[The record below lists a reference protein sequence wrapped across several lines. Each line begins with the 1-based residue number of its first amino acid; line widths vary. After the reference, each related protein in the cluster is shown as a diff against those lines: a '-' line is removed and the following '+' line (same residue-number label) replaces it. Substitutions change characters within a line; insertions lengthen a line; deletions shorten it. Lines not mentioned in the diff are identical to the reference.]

1 MVALMAESTNVRALL
16 DRAHVFFRKHW
27 RKALI
32 IRDRLRLS
40 EEAFHLLLATLIGI
54 IGALTN
60 LTYHTLSQLTKWLVL
75 GRSGDLLEIAEG
87 LAPWQRLVVPTLG
100 GMAAGLVLYLGLR
113 LMGNPG
119 LSNLLEA
126 VVAGDGR
133 MRLRPALTNAVSSL
147 ISINTGASIG
157 REGLLIQLAST
168 LASKVGQLAKWPPY
182 RLRLIVACGAGSG
195 IAAVY
200 NAPISGAVFSA
211 QIVLG
216 NFSMKLFAPLL
227 VSSVVSSVL
236 SRTFFGIGHWF
247 DAPQFEFTR
256 LSELP
261 WFVLLGL
268 GTGVLGASF
277 LRAMRVW
284 EGLFARMPVPLYAR
298 LGLAGLVVG
307 VLAIW
312 HHEVWGNGYGPIN
325 LLLRQEPGLV
335 FLIGLLAAKFIATT
349 VSVGAGTVG
358 GVFTPTL
365 FLGAAFGSLVE
376 GLLHRAG
383 YATTIPT
390 GCFAMVGMGSVL
402 AATTHSPLLAIIL
415 VFELSLNY
423 SLMPP
428 LMLACAVSTLVGR
441 RLHAD
446 SVYTEPLRRKG
457 LDLTGESSRLGA
469 ATEQTVGDL
478 MQKPI
483 EPLSENASFREMADR
498 FLTSPNN
505 FLPVVNQEG
514 RLLGMIALHDMK
526 EYLNAGQELNSVIAS
541 DLMRPP
547 PACLTPGQ
555 HLSDALPV
563 LLTSELRNVPV
574 VDQVGTFRL
583 VGAVARAE
591 ALGVLAEAINASS
604 ASG

>member
-1 MVALMAESTNVRALL
+1 MAAPTNVRRVL
-16 DRAHVFFRKHW
+16 DGAHRFFRKHW
-27 RKALI
+27 RRALLV
-32 IRDRLRLS
+32 RDRLRLS
-40 EEAFHLLLATLIGI
+40 EEAFHLILATLIGI

-60 LTYHTLSQLTKWLVL
+60 LAYHAVSQLTKWLVL
-75 GRSGDLLEIAEG
+75 GRTGDLIEIAEG
-87 LAPWQRLVVPTLG
+87 LEPWQRLLVPTLG
-100 GMAAGLVLYLGLR
+100 GIAAGLVLFLGLR

-133 MRLRPALTNAVSSL
+133 MGLRPALTNAVSSL

-182 RLRLIVACGAGSG
+182 RLRLMVACGAASG

-227 VSSVVSSVL
+227 VASVVSSVL
-236 SRTFFGIGHWF
+236 SRTFFGLSHWF

-256 LSELP
+256 LGQLP
-261 WFVLLGL
+261 WFLLLGI
-268 GTGVLGASF
+268 GTGVLGAVF
-277 LRAMRVW
+277 LRTMRAV
-284 EGLFARMPVPLYAR
+284 EELFARLPVPLYVR
-298 LGLAGLVVG
+298 LGMAGLVVG
-307 VLAIW
+307 ILATL
-312 HHEVWGNGYGPIN
+312 HSQVWGNGYGAIN
-325 LLLRQEPGLV
+325 LLLRQELALT

-349 VSVGAGTVG
+349 VTVGAGTVG

-365 FLGAAFGSLVE
+365 FLGAAFGSVME

-383 YATTIPT
+383 YADTIPT
-390 GCFAMVGMGSVL
+390 GCFAMVGMGATL

-423 SLMPP
+423 SIMPP
-428 LMLACAVSTLVGR
+428 LMLACAVAILVGR
-441 RLHAD
+441 RLHPE

-457 LDLTGESSRLGA
+457 LELNRESPRLGA

-478 MQKPI
+478 MQAPI
-483 EPLSENASFREMADR
+483 TPLPENASFREVADR

-505 FLPVVNQEG
+505 FLPVVSPDG
-514 RLLGMIALHDMK
+514 RLLGMVALQDMK
-526 EYLNAGQELNSVIAS
+526 EYLNAGQELNSVIAL

-547 PACLTPGQ
+547 PPCLTPGQ
-555 HLSDALPV
+555 HLSDALP
-563 LLTSELRNVPV
+563 LLLASELRNVPV
-574 VDQVGTFRL
+574 VDGAGTFRL

-591 ALGVLAEAINASS
+591 ALGMLAEAINASS

>member
-1 MVALMAESTNVRALL
+1 MAASTNVRRVLDGAHGFFRRHWRRALL
-16 DRAHVFFRKHW
+16 V
-27 RKALI
+27 
-32 IRDRLRLS
+32 RDRLRLS
-40 EEAFHLLLATLIGI
+40 EEAFHLILATLIGI

-60 LTYHTLSQLTKWLVL
+60 LTYHAVSQLTKWLVL
-75 GRSGDLLEIAEG
+75 GRTGDLIEIAEG
-87 LAPWQRLVVPTLG
+87 LEAWQRLLVPTLG
-100 GMAAGLVLYLGLR
+100 GIAAGLVLFLGLR

-133 MRLRPALTNAVSSL
+133 MSLRPALTNAISSL

-168 LASKVGQLAKWPPY
+168 LASKFGQLAKWPPY
-182 RLRLIVACGAGSG
+182 RLRLMVACGAASG

-227 VSSVVSSVL
+227 VASVVSSVL
-236 SRTFFGIGHWF
+236 SRTFFGLSHWF

-256 LSELP
+256 LGQLP
-261 WFVLLGL
+261 WFLLLGI
-268 GTGVLGASF
+268 GTGVLGAVF
-277 LRAMRVW
+277 LRAMRAV
-284 EGLFARMPVPLYAR
+284 EELFARLPAPLYAR

-307 VLAIW
+307 VLATV
-312 HHEVWGNGYGPIN
+312 HPQVWGNGYGAIN
-325 LLLRQEPGLV
+325 LLLRQELALS
-335 FLIGLLAAKFIATT
+335 FLLGLLAAKFIATT
-349 VSVGAGTVG
+349 VSVGSGTVG

-365 FLGAAFGSLVE
+365 FLGAAFGSVVE

-383 YATTIPT
+383 YAETIPT
-390 GCFAMVGMGSVL
+390 GCFSMVGMGSTL

-428 LMLACAVSTLVGR
+428 LMLACAVSILVAR
-441 RLHAD
+441 RLHSE
-446 SVYTEPLRRKG
+446 SVYIEPLRRKG
-457 LDLTGESSRLGA
+457 LELTRESPRLGA

-478 MQKPI
+478 MHAPVP
-483 EPLSENASFREMADR
+483 PLAETASFREMADR

-505 FLPVVNQEG
+505 FLPVVNPDG
-514 RLLGMIALHDMK
+514 RLLGMVALQDMK

-547 PACLTPGQ
+547 PPCLTPGQ

-563 LLTSELRNVPV
+563 LLASELRNVPV
-574 VDQVGTFRL
+574 VDGAGTFRL

-591 ALGVLAEAINASS
+591 ALGVVAQAINASS